1 MPDVLGKRCDD
12 DANEVDGSGTNAV
25 LEARRRRHGKQ
36 TLSDDFW
43 PIIDNGFLQVSS
55 LSTPFLLGLAR
66 ASALSFSL
74 VPDRGSATRSG
85 PSLFDGLSHLSRL
98 RRDHDGMLKQLFL
111 Y

>member
-43 PIIDNGFLQVSS
+43 PIIDKGFLQVSS